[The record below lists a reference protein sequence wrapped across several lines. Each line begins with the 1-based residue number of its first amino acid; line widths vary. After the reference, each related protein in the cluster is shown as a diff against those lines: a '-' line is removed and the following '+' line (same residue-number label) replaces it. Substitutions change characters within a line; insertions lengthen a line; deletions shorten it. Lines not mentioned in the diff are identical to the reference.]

1 VKPLMAATATGAPD
15 EQLVAAAREGSD
27 EAFEALFCRY
37 RDRVVGYVRGMV
49 SDHGRAEDIVQEA
62 FMSALRSLRR
72 TDQEIVFRPWIYE
85 IAKNACIDHL
95 RRARRAQEVSIDSDD
110 FSPAEE
116 SRISQT
122 ATGTDAAVARRGQLD
137 SLRMAFDDLPPS
149 QHQIIVMRELEGL
162 SYDSIGNRMGL
173 TRGAVESLLF
183 RARRRL
189 RDGFDEIDTG
199 ARCESMRTAMQTV
212 ADGDARARER
222 RRLSSHLQRCKPCRR
237 HAVAMG
243 LDTLVLGLEPGR
255 TRRALDRAAALLPL
269 PGFLR
274 RRIGESAGSLG
285 QASQAGI
292 EQSATLVGKTA
303 AVLVAAALAAGGAG
317 VAQKASGGDLGLGH
331 VPIVGNAGSGGGAGD
346 GGGSGGIGGNGQAGA
361 PGAGPGGAP
370 AGSVPAGPNG
380 PGGGAQGALPGGMG
394 GKLGTGQGGHLVQT
408 LSGAGGTGD
417 TVESVGKVV
426 GISPGNTVDQLSR
439 GDVGGVVNDVGGAV
453 KNAPNTVKDAP
464 QAVKDVTKSLP
475 KTTVPKTDVTLPG
488 GTSVKTGQG
497 GGSGT
502 SVTVPPTQLP
512 GASLPGVNVS
522 PSEVLPQTDLTSG
535 LGL

>member
-1 VKPLMAATATGAPD
+1 MKPLMAATATGAPD

-27 EAFEALFCRY
+27 EAFEALFRRY

-62 FMSALRSLRR
+62 FMSALASLRR

-149 QHQIIVMRELEGL
+149 QHQILVMRELEGL

-199 ARCESMRTAMQTV
+199 ARCESMRTAMQSF

-292 EQSATLVGKTA
+292 EQSATLVGKAT

-317 VAQKASGGDLGLGH
+317 VAQKASGGELGLGH
-331 VPIVGNAGSGGGAGD
+331 LPIVGNAGAGGAGRHRRR
-346 GGGSGGIGGNGQAGA
+346 GRQRRRRRRRTGA
-361 PGAGPGGAP
+361 RAP
-370 AGSVPAGPNG
+370 AARLRAASRLVPTAREE
-380 PGGGAQGALPGGMG
+380 ALRAHCP
-394 GKLGTGQGGHLVQT
+394 
-408 LSGAGGTGD
+408 A
-417 TVESVGKVV
+417 
-426 GISPGNTVDQLSR
+426 
-439 GDVGGVVNDVGGAV
+439 A
-453 KNAPNTVKDAP
+453 
-464 QAVKDVTKSLP
+464 
-475 KTTVPKTDVTLPG
+475 
-488 GTSVKTGQG
+488 
-497 GGSGT
+497 
-502 SVTVPPTQLP
+502 
-512 GASLPGVNVS
+512 
-522 PSEVLPQTDLTSG
+522 
-535 LGL
+535 